1 MFLSPIALLCS
12 RKFCFSTGAQIFKK
26 IFSESFF
33 FTELCFQEFLEFS
46 IECMVHISEIQL
58 SFRISGNFS
67 WTFLYH
73 LPLFPIFERFGWM
86 ESARCFATTTT
97 SNNNWFYEQND
108 CSARESRFLV
118 HFFDVH
124 CTTTTWN
131 LPMRRFMEDVDI
143 RKQIFRSLFEHG

>member
-12 RKFCFSTGAQIFKK
+12 RNFCFSTGAQILKK
-26 IFSESFF
+26 KFSESFVF
-33 FTELCFQEFLEFS
+33 HWTLLPG
-46 IECMVHISEIQL
+46 ISRIFDWMHGSHL
-58 SFRISGNFS
+58 GNSKSFGISGNFS
-67 WTFLYH
+67 WKFLYH

-108 CSARESRFLV
+108 CSARESRFLA